1 MRIYPFWPQ
10 QRAMELGFLLRMT
23 KLPFPRG
30 MQHRSRREIWEVKD
44 LEGASVAHNQ
54 EQRDP
59 TADSQSLGGQIWI
72 SGSDS
77 AVPPAG
83 RPPSQAENRK
93 KDQWVT
99 QRVTD

>member
-1 MRIYPFWPQ
+1 M
-10 QRAMELGFLLRMT
+10 
-23 KLPFPRG
+23 
-30 MQHRSRREIWEVKD
+30 KD
-44 LEGASVAHNQ
+44 LGVEGASVAHNQ

-83 RPPSQAENRK
+83 RPPSQAENRE
-93 KDQWVT
+93 KDEWVM
-99 QRVTD
+99 QQVTD